1 MSIKNCSAK
10 SKSFK
15 VIYFFFENQK
25 LKALEKTSQ
34 FCFSFLSFITLFQ
47 LLVGYVWSGN
57 FSFSL
62 LGLRIVR
69 LPPKEKPKRI
79 IINLL
84 IQVFFMMPEYTSD
97 VDGMG
102 VLRLLEA
109 IRIVGL
115 DKIRFHK

>member
-1 MSIKNCSAK
+1 M
-10 SKSFK
+10 
-15 VIYFFFENQK
+15 
-25 LKALEKTSQ
+25 
-34 FCFSFLSFITLFQ
+34 
-47 LLVGYVWSGN
+47 
-57 FSFSL
+57 FSL

-84 IQVFFMMPEYTSD
+84 IQVSFMMPEYTSD

-115 DKIRFHK
+115 DKTCKMYQASTSEMFGEVLEIPQTEKTPFNPRSPYGESSLNY